1 MQLGAV
7 PESAL
12 RARFRATGVRLRLAG
27 LCINL
32 RTDVPAVIE
41 QILQLYGGYPLEPG
55 AGTDDARV
63 HLKYA
68 SPLRRFIG
76 RRTLVFVDGEPLY
89 RPMLLRHA
97 YLMIDSALDWCVSA
111 NVTNLVLHAAVAER
125 GGLAVIL
132 PAPSGSGKSTICAAL
147 VTRGWRLL
155 SDELAVFRAADG
167 RLQSFALP
175 ITLKNES
182 IALIRQWAPDAYISP
197 VFTGTIR
204 GDMAF
209 LRPPTDSVT
218 RAAETAE
225 PALIVSPTYQ
235 VGAPLALQPLG
246 KSEAFRLLTASGMN
260 YYTTQRF
267 GFDTVAGL
275 VDSCPAW
282 RLSYGTLEQAVD
294 AIEDLL
300 ARVRMDPTASRPAIT
315 TT

>member
-12 RARFRATGVRLRLAG
+12 RAQFRAAGVRLLLAG

-32 RTDVPAVIE
+32 RIDVPVVIE
-41 QILQLYGGYPLEPG
+41 QILQLYGGYPIEPG
-55 AGTDDARV
+55 PGTDDVRV

-76 RRTLVFVDGEPLY
+76 RRTLVFADGAALY
-89 RPMLLRHA
+89 RPMPLRHA
-97 YLMIDSALDWCVSA
+97 YLMIDSALDQCVSA
-111 NVTNLVLHAAVAER
+111 NVANLVLHAAVVER
-125 GGLAVIL
+125 GGLAAIL
-132 PAPSGSGKSTICAAL
+132 PAPSGSGKSTICAGL

-155 SDELAVFRAADG
+155 SDELAVLRAADG
-167 RLQSFALP
+167 RLQPFPLP

-182 IALIRQWAPDAYISP
+182 IALIRQLVPDAYISP

-209 LRPPTDSVT
+209 LRPPADSIA
-218 RAAETAE
+218 RSAETAE

-235 VGAPLALQPLG
+235 AGAPVTLRPLR
-246 KSEAFRLLTASGMN
+246 KSETFRLLAASGIN
-260 YYTTQRF
+260 YYATQRF

-294 AIEDLL
+294 AIEALL
-300 ARVRMDPTASRPAIT
+300 ARVRMDPTTSRPAIT
-315 TT
+315 NA